1 MFKSITTQLV
11 SVTTDIQDIQVEEI
25 KMSINSSYVE
35 DAS

>member
-11 SVTTDIQDIQVEEI
+11 SVTQDIQVEEI

-35 DAS
+35 GAS